1 MRAILLFFM
10 IITLESCVYD
20 YHSLIHIHN
29 KTEKRFY
36 IHLSCC
42 DSLTKSKNEYDT
54 VFNNKENLYYFLI
67 EPNSN
72 SNGILNYR
80 NFRAKKFPCG
90 NDSLY
95 FFFIKDSVVLN
106 IEWDIIIKEQLY
118 EFKKGYTKNDLDKLD
133 YIVTIE

>member
-1 MRAILLFFM
+1 MTDLLTIL
-10 IITLESCVYD
+10 
-20 YHSLIHIHN
+20 
-29 KTEKRFY
+29 K
-36 IHLSCC
+36 
-42 DSLTKSKNEYDT
+42 TKS
-54 VFNNKENLYYFLI
+54 FNFTQRVNKENFYYFLI